1 MGSCPRGPPERR
13 APGPS
18 CRAGTWKGA
27 ARPDRGERASL
38 QNEDFRGPGGSLG
51 QSLRSKHSEGQL
63 RFARRPTPTPDCF
76 PAQS

>member
-1 MGSCPRGPPERR
+1 MRSCPRGPPERR